1 MRRLITLVSLL
12 LASFPLGALA
22 QSATPIATVDPARYC
37 VEKGGTVVHR
47 TPALGTNNPDS
58 MLVLG
63 GRADFC
69 EFTGGEGADP
79 PTSRISIDIGSLAA
93 SEPTL
98 AVLAYLTRP
107 AMPDGPNDGSNPA
120 TFYCS
125 HLGGQELG
133 AATISSG
140 GWITD
145 TRGNDL
151 DVLEACTFADGSII
165 DSWGIT
171 YHSDGTI
178 RGANL
183 TPLFGYQNA
192 NPPIVFPQS

>member
-1 MRRLITLVSLL
+1 MRRLVTLVSLL

-22 QSATPIATVDPARYC
+22 QSATPIATVDPAAWC

-47 TPALGTNNPDS
+47 TPALGTNNPDQ

-63 GRADFC
+63 DGVDFC
-69 EFTGGEGADP
+69 EFTLGEGADP
-79 PTSRISIDIGSLAA
+79 PTSRISIDINSLAT

-98 AVLAYLTRP
+98 AALAYLTKP
-107 AMPDGPNDGSNPA
+107 AVPDGPNDGSNPA
-120 TFYCS
+120 TAYCL

-133 AATISSG
+133 SATISGG

-145 TRGNDL
+145 ARGNDL

-178 RGANL
+178 RGADL
-183 TPLFGYQNA
+183 TPLFGYQA
-192 NPPIVFPQS
+192 TDYPDVFPQS